1 MKFIFRIVK
10 NSFFGPIIFIL
21 IYFITPLI
29 IINIFKINF
38 FSKEISYIVIF
49 ILLIFISEIIF
60 SYVYKKLNA
69 EAYEKKQKIPFKNIT
84 VEPHPNLPFILKK
97 KFVSSVKPSKLNYPL
112 NNEVY
117 SMPELMTN
125 NLGYVNGIDGG
136 RDVLVPKPK
145 NIFRIN
151 CIGASTTQYYLKY
164 GSSVYSYPLELEKIL
179 KEKNKVNLEVNNC
192 GTGGYAS
199 SDILVRFL
207 LQNLDT
213 NPDVVV
219 LYHAYNDIRSYL
231 TSNFQSD
238 YSHSRKNLGEN
249 YFKFYLGSFLPYI
262 PLNFINYFQN
272 KWYPQNHR
280 YTLVESISRGDFKI
294 ENNTDLEKGLEAY
307 RRNLQNIITICKSN
321 KIQIILCSFCFY
333 LHESVKNKK
342 IHKLYKDIVIKENII
357 LKKLADV
364 NQVDFVDTY
373 NLIPKTDKNFLDTIH
388 FTHSGMKL
396 LAAEI
401 SKKIKIKF
409 E

>member
-1 MKFIFRIVK
+1 MKFISKIVK
-10 NSFFGPIIFIL
+10 NSFFGPIIIVL

-29 IINIFKINF
+29 IINIFKISF
-38 FSKEISYIVIF
+38 FSKEISYIVVF
-49 ILLIFISEIIF
+49 IILILISEIIF
-60 SYVYKKLNA
+60 SYVYKKINS
-69 EAYEKKQKIPFKNIT
+69 EAYEKKQKIPFKNIV
-84 VEPHPNLPFILKK
+84 VEPHPNLPFVLKK
-97 KFVSSVKPSKLNYPL
+97 KFISSVKSSKLNYPL
-112 NNEVY
+112 HNQVY
-117 SMPELMTN
+117 SSPELKTN
-125 NLGYVNGIDGG
+125 NLGYINGVDGG
-136 RDVLVPKPK
+136 RDVLIPKPK

-151 CIGASTTQYYLKY
+151 CMGASTTQSYLQDDS
-164 GSSVYSYPLELEKIL
+164 GVYSYPLELEKIL
-179 KEKNKVNLEVNNC
+179 KAKNKVNLEVNNC

-207 LQNLDT
+207 LQNIDT
-213 NPDVVV
+213 NPDAIV

-249 YFKFYLGSFLPYI
+249 YFKFYLGSFLPYV
-262 PLNFINYFQN
+262 PLNFINCLQN

-333 LHESVKNKK
+333 LYESVKNKK
-342 IHKLYKDIVIKENII
+342 IHKIYKDIVIKENII
-357 LKKLADV
+357 LKELAEV
-364 NQVDFVDTY
+364 NQIDFVDTY
-373 NLIPKTDKNFLDTIH
+373 NLIPKTDKNFVDTVH
-388 FTHSGMKL
+388 FTPSGMKL

-401 SKKIKIKF
+401 SKKIKI
-409 E
+409 